1 MLVEGKHNELV
12 AKEKKRWQRGPK
24 GTVMEM
30 NVHPVKH
37 FGEPNE
43 ERTGDDCV
51 QDKQALSVV
60 VCFVAW
66 LKVHDNIQDTGVI
79 SECNLKV
86 KSSGE
91 KNHDHSCQKFHE

>member
-1 MLVEGKHNELV
+1 
-12 AKEKKRWQRGPK
+12 
-24 GTVMEM
+24 MEM

-60 VCFVAW
+60 VCFVA
-66 LKVHDNIQDTGVI
+66 
-79 SECNLKV
+79 
-86 KSSGE
+86 
-91 KNHDHSCQKFHE
+91 